1 MLRTVR
7 PESEVGLMF
16 VYTIGDV
23 IALLIY
29 GPIALIA
36 FIVLMHD
43 KKKKDPADSIT
54 VKSMF
59 ARLFAMPVK
68 SQKIIGTMP
77 GGDNLKQ
84 GCCPRCGISLDSTY
98 KRCPKC
104 WQKLR
109 WK

>member
-1 MLRTVR
+1 
-7 PESEVGLMF
+7 MF

-23 IALLIY
+23 IALLVY
-29 GPIALIA
+29 GPIVLIA
-36 FIVLMHD
+36 FIVLIHD
-43 KKKKDPADSIT
+43 KKKKDPADNIT

-59 ARLFAMPVK
+59 RRLFAMPVK
-68 SQKIIGTMP
+68 SQKIIGVTTS
-77 GGDNLKQ
+77 GGDLIQ
-84 GCCPRCGISLDSTY
+84 GQCPRCGIVLDSAY